1 MEKDNIQNLLLKV
14 GRNMVRD
21 GGPEAL
27 TVRKLSEASGC
38 SVGAIYNQFANME
51 NFIVIQ
57 NYMTLDELFAL
68 LIKVKKTDNAF
79 GDLNHFLQVFVDYV
93 AENKNLW
100 FMLYSFHLRNNRDY
114 SYFYMKKVVKII
126 SMVNDLLCRTV
137 PKMERPEILL
147 SSQVLW
153 LTIFAVSSLLTKDIL
168 SSFVKVN
175 KQSLS
180 HLLLN
185 TYLAGLTVLEKK

>member
-1 MEKDNIQNLLLKV
+1 M
-14 GRNMVRD
+14 
-21 GGPEAL
+21 
-27 TVRKLSEASGC
+27 
-38 SVGAIYNQFANME
+38 
-51 NFIVIQ
+51 
-57 NYMTLDELFAL
+57 
-68 LIKVKKTDNAF
+68 
-79 GDLNHFLQVFVDYV
+79 FVDYV

-126 SMVNDLLCRTV
+126 SMVNDLLCRAV

-153 LTIFAVSSLLTKDIL
+153 LTMFAVSSLLTKDIL